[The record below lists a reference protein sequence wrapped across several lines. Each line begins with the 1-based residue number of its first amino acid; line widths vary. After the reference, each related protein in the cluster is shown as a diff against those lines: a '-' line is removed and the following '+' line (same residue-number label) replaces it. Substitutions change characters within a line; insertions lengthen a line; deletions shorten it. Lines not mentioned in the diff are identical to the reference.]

1 MIQFDLPDAPV
12 ILEIEHSGSRTFA
25 VRSLDA
31 DYSNIALLVYEIGS
45 YKGTRPGNFSKREEI
60 AGLEITGD
68 GNWNIRIRSV
78 ASARGGAG
86 LISGSGDD
94 VVTLSNFLASAG
106 ILSITHDGSATF
118 AVRAW
123 DISDYKLENFDAWD
137 STNLL
142 VYQVG
147 SVVGNYKVDKGRTV
161 FEITADG
168 NWQMTVK

>member
-106 ILSITHDGSATF
+106 ILSITHDGSAHF
-118 AVRAW
+118 AV
-123 DISDYKLENFDAWD
+123 DAWD

-147 SVVGNYKVDKGRTV
+147 SVVGNYKVDKGLTV